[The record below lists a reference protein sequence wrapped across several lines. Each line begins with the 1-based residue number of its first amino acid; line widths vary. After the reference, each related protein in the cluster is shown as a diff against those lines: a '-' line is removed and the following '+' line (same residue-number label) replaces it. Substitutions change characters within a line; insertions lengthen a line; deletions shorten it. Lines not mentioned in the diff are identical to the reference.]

1 MVKCPKCG
9 TEVQPQKTWQLV
21 APLPDADGRVT
32 IIVMGSFRCPN
43 CGYSWRQKISTIK
56 VGPEGEVEVGKAAK
70 KKRKKKEKK
79 KESSGGK
86 VIEIDLSELYRDEEL

>member
-1 MVKCPKCG
+1 MKCPRCG

-32 IIVMGSFRCPN
+32 IIVMGSFKCPN

-56 VGPEGEVEVGKAAK
+56 VGPEGEVDLNATK
-70 KKRKKKEKK
+70 KRKRKKKEKEK
-79 KESSGGK
+79 KPAGK
-86 VIEIDLSELYRDEEL
+86 IIEVDLSDIYEDEEL